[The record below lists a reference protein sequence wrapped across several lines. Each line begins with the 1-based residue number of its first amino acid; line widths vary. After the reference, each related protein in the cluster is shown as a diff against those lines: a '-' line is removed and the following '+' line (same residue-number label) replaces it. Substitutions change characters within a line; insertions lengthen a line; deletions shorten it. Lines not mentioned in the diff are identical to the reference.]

1 MEEAVKI
8 GMNATHEAARIGVNV
23 VSAAPKILEE
33 KAQFVQG
40 LGKTVEEHGGRV
52 KQVIFS
58 LLLLLTIFLTNP
70 VSVSRLTLTTNLI
83 S

>member
-58 LLLLLTIFLTNP
+58 LLLLTIFLTNP